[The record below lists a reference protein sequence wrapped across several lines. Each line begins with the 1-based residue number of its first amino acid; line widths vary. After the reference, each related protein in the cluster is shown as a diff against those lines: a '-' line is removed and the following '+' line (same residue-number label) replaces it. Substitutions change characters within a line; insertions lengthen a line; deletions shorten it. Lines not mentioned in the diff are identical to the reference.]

1 MSQAS
6 ESQEFVWWKHGIVYQ
21 IYPRSFADTNGD
33 GVGDLRGI
41 IERLDHLNDGTPQSL
56 GVDAIWLSPIYPSPQ
71 HDFGYDVSDYNDVDP
86 RFGTLDDFDE
96 LVEKA
101 HARGLRIVMDMVLNH
116 SSHLHPWFVESR
128 SSRQNPRRD
137 WYIWRDGRAPGRPPN
152 NWQSV
157 FGGSA
162 WKWDPRTEQYYLHSF
177 LEEQPDFNWRNPEVK
192 EALFD
197 VLRFWLDRGVD
208 GFRLDV
214 VNYYFKDAQFQ
225 DNPSR
230 LAVTYGYGRQ
240 RHVYD
245 KDQPEMHPLLKE
257 MRGLLDEYPQ
267 RMAVG
272 EVGSDDPAPRAA
284 SYLGE
289 EADGLPLAF
298 NFAFAR
304 SPWSAPAFQREVERW
319 ESLLPPGGWPTY
331 FLSNHDVVRHASR
344 YGAGHWTDARARVAA
359 ALLLT
364 LRGTPFLYYGEEIGM
379 RQVRIPKEEIQD
391 PPGRRFWPLYR
402 GRDGCRTPMQWD
414 GTAHAG
420 FTTGIPWLRLGPDY
434 QGRNVAA
441 QRDDPGSLFTFYRRL
456 IWLRKET
463 PALLHGAYRP
473 LQERPARG
481 CLPATSRAAGPGVG
495 LPARDARPD
504 GAGAPELQRPLGPAG
519 HGRTPAGQGL
529 EGSPQHRRLAG
540 AGAPGRPC
548 HSAALRRLHPGGGV
562 SLGTRG

>member
-33 GVGDLRGI
+33 GVGDLQGI

-128 SSRQNPRRD
+128 SNRQNPRRD

-162 WKWDPRTEQYYLHSF
+162 WKWDLRTEQYYLHSF
-177 LEEQPDFNWRNPEVK
+177 LEEQPDFNWRNPEVR

-214 VNYYFKDAQFQ
+214 VNYYFKDAQFR
-225 DNPSR
+225 DNPGR
-230 LAVTYGYGRQ
+230 RALTYGYGRL

-257 MRGLLDEYPQ
+257 MRGLLNEYPH

-272 EVGSDDPAPRAA
+272 EVGSDEPVLGAA

-289 EADGLPLAF
+289 EADELPLTF

-304 SPWSAPAFQREVERW
+304 SPWSAPAFQREVEHW
-319 ESLLPPGGWPTY
+319 ESLLPPGGWPAY

-379 RQVRIPKEEIQD
+379 RQVRIPKDEIQD

-414 GTAHAG
+414 GTTHAG
-420 FTTGIPWLRLGPDY
+420 FTTGIPWLRVGPDY

-463 PALLHGAYRP
+463 PALLHGTYRP
-473 LQERPARG
+473 LQERPARALAFLRETPDQTVLVLLNFSARSARLVMDEL
-481 CLPATSRAAGPGVG
+481 LPAKDWKVLLSTAGWREQEHLAGPVT
-495 LPARDARPD
+495 LPPYAVCI
-504 GAGAPELQRPLGPAG
+504 
-519 HGRTPAGQGL
+519 L
-529 EGSPQHRRLAG
+529 EA
-540 AGAPGRPC
+540 
-548 HSAALRRLHPGGGV
+548 V
-562 SLGTRG
+562 